1 MKAQWE
7 PTHWTHNTH
16 NVKAL
21 REKLCLGKMWSFTE
35 LESCLLLSDRRAC
48 KDVHLFLMS
57 GCPWKSCQTR
67 TCRSSAMS
75 NILQIVAQFLYRAL
89 KNGFTTPP
97 PRICFPVWQAR
108 ECLCHSDLNIFGCHS
123 LTWAVHA
130 VWSWYLELWGE
141 KRLGVCVETS
151 QQTVEPRFATC
162 VYVGLHIGGSFH
174 IL

>member
-75 NILQIVAQFLYRAL
+75 NILQISLQSAQ
-89 KNGFTTPP
+89 KWIHNTTTTYLLPSMTSP
-97 PRICFPVWQAR
+97 GVFHG
-108 ECLCHSDLNIFGCHS
+108 LCHSDLNIFGCHS

-130 VWSWYLELWGE
+130 VWSWYLELWGG

>member
-16 NVKAL
+16 NVNAL

-75 NILQIVAQFLYRAL
+75 NILQISLQSAQKWIHNTATTYLLPSMTSPGVFMSLWFEHLWLSFAYLGSTRSL
-89 KNGFTTPP
+89 KLIP
-97 PRICFPVWQAR
+97 
-108 ECLCHSDLNIFGCHS
+108 
-123 LTWAVHA
+123 WAVGGKE
-130 VWSWYLELWGE
+130 VG
-141 KRLGVCVETS
+141 RLCWN
-151 QQTVEPRFATC
+151 
-162 VYVGLHIGGSFH
+162 
-174 IL
+174 

>member
-108 ECLCHSDLNIFGCHS
+108 ECF
-123 LTWAVHA
+123 T
-130 VWSWYLELWGE
+130 
-141 KRLGVCVETS
+141 
-151 QQTVEPRFATC
+151 
-162 VYVGLHIGGSFH
+162 VYVTLIWTSLVVIRLLGQYTQFEADTLSCGGERGWASV
-174 IL
+174 LKLASRL